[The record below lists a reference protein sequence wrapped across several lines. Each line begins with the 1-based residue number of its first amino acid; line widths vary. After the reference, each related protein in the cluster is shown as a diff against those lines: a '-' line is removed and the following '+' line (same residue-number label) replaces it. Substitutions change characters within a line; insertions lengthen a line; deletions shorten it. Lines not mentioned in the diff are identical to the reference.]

1 VAREAVR
8 LDPVDAQAHFLLGYA
23 LREKGELG
31 EAIECFREA
40 ARLAPALPVYR
51 RALGQ
56 TERWRELLP
65 RLAAV
70 AARPAEPKRPFEILE
85 LLELARLC
93 REPFQKRYA
102 LATRLYAGV
111 FAGTFASS
119 RYAAQEYGYD
129 AARCAALA
137 AAGRDSE
144 LTAVGVEEWGRLTG
158 LARRWLRADLALR
171 AAQARD
177 PSRAAE
183 VRELLNHWKE
193 DPDLA
198 AVRDPA
204 WLAAMPAPDRAEW
217 VALWADVDAVLATA
231 ARPPAKQ

>member
-1 VAREAVR
+1 VR
-8 LDPVDAQAHFLLGYA
+8 LDSTNAQSHFLLAMA
-23 LREKGELG
+23 LRDLG
-31 EAIECFREA
+31 DLDEAIDSFREA
-40 ARLAPALPVYR
+40 ARLAPKLAAYRLALE
-51 RALGQ
+51 Q
-56 TERWRELLP
+56 TDRWRALLP

-70 AARPAEPKRPFEILE
+70 ADRPAGPKRPFEILE
-85 LLELARLC
+85 FLELARLC
-93 REPFQKRYA
+93 REPFQKRYL

-119 RYAAQEYGYD
+119 RFAAREYGYD

-137 AAGRDSE
+137 AAGKDAE
-144 LTAVGVEEWGRLTG
+144 LTAVGVEEWGYLAG
-158 LARRWLRADLALR
+158 LALRWLRADLTLR

-177 PSRAAE
+177 PKQAAE
-183 VRELLNHWKE
+183 VQELLDRWKW

-217 VALWADVDAVLATA
+217 EALWADVDAVLATA
-231 ARPPAKQ
+231 GRPLPARR